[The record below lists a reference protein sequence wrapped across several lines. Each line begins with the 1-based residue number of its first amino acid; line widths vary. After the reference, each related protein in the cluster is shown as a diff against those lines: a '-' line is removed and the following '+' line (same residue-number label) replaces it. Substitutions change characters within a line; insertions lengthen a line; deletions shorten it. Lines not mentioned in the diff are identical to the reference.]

1 MKDPTPLDIQ
11 MRLYEDDINTTI
23 INNSERE
30 EKQMMWNEFLLIV
43 LFHWEQDL

>member
-30 EKQMMWNEFLLIV
+30 EKADDVE
-43 LFHWEQDL
+43 